1 MESADYSPLA
11 EEADPW
17 DLDQLLNGE
26 QDDDEAVSTT
36 SSKMHM
42 PFVTAHLPYTPG
54 RVGLF
59 IQHQNYMKRRT
70 TTPTTSSDVNENNIT
85 VRPMPVWKKYARIIL
100 PHVGLIL
107 LSLLYVIGGA
117 MVFYHMERPFEM
129 EVRADNVQRFNE
141 HKEVM
146 LSDLWEL
153 RAAGVEQELLEEVA
167 NEYIDNITK
176 ILFDAFDTH
185 CIGAK
190 HLRPGG
196 EHEDHNWT
204 FITALFFTAT
214 LLTTIG
220 YGNLVPVTWHGKMFC
235 IAYALL
241 GVPLIL
247 ITVADI
253 GKFLSENI
261 IWLYTRY
268 TKIRER
274 LSKTKYTGISTKDDN
289 PKEGEQIM
297 QGLDHYISI
306 PISLIVMIL
315 LGYITIGAVL
325 LGSWENWEFFSGF
338 YFSFITMTTVGFG
351 DIVPLKR
358 EFYLLDL
365 CYIIIGL
372 AITTMC
378 IDLVGIQY
386 IRKIHYF
393 GRAIKDARFA
403 LVNVGGKMV
412 HVPDLMRYAS
422 VLQQKYGQRKTHDTI
437 IVKGAYAP
445 KDLARIRFIDFGALA
460 SMESLQSLFSIFTS
474 KSQEALV

>member
-1 MESADYSPLA
+1 MLIDGIVTGDYSPLA
-11 EEADPW
+11 EADPW
-17 DLDQLLNGE
+17 DLDQLLSGE
-26 QDDDEAVSTT
+26 Q
-36 SSKMHM
+36 
-42 PFVTAHLPYTPG
+42 
-54 RVGLF
+54 
-59 IQHQNYMKRRT
+59 
-70 TTPTTSSDVNENNIT
+70 IT
-85 VRPMPVWKKYARIIL
+85 VRPMPPWKKYARIIL

-107 LSLLYVIGGA
+107 LSLFYVIGGA
-117 MVFYHMERPFEM
+117 MVFYHMERAHEIH
-129 EVRADNVQRFNE
+129 VRTHNIAKFHAYKQRMIGELAELKKSEAADPR
-141 HKEVM
+141 
-146 LSDLWEL
+146 
-153 RAAGVEQELLEEVA
+153 GLEELALEHVH
-167 NEYIDNITK
+167 NLTR

-185 CIGAK
+185 YIAAK
-190 HLRPGG
+190 HLGKDG
-196 EHEDHNWT
+196 HSVENNWT

-235 IAYALL
+235 IAYALF

-268 TKIRER
+268 TKLRE
-274 LSKTKYTGISTKDDN
+274 KIDKKHAKYQAISN
-289 PKEGEQIM
+289 KEEKGAERGAESGEQIM

-306 PISLIVMIL
+306 PISLIVSIL
-315 LGYITIGAVL
+315 LGYIAIGAIL
-325 LGSWENWEFFSGF
+325 IGTWENWDFFRGF

-351 DIVPLKR
+351 DIVPLQR
-358 EFYLLDL
+358 EYYIVDL

-445 KDLARIRFIDFGALA
+445 KDLSRIRFIDFGALA